1 VAKKK
6 SEERGL
12 TRQESSK
19 ALTVEQV
26 LDHPVVRELSTQL
39 KAMKQ
44 VVDALPELIG
54 RAVKE
59 ATRKPPP
66 GASGP
71 PVPLMRK
78 NDGVEF
84 HKGGKVVDPNK
95 A

>member
-1 VAKKK
+1 MAKKK
-6 SEERGL
+6 DERGL
-12 TRQESSK
+12 AKHESSK
-19 ALTVEQV
+19 ALTVEHV
-26 LDHPVVRELSTQL
+26 LAHPVVRELSAQL

-59 ATRKPPP
+59 ATRKPPA

-71 PVPLMRK
+71 PVPLMSK

-84 HKGGKVVDPNK
+84 HKGGKIVDPNK

>member
-1 VAKKK
+1 MAKKK
-6 SEERGL
+6 QEERGL
-12 TRQESSK
+12 S
-19 ALTVEQV
+19 LTVEQV
-26 LDHPVVRELSTQL
+26 LAHPVVRELSSQL

-59 ATRKPPP
+59 ATRRPPV

-95 A
+95 LT

>member
-1 VAKKK
+1 MAKKK
-6 SEERGL
+6 DERGL
-12 TRQESSK
+12 SRQEPSR

-26 LDHPVVRELSTQL
+26 LAHPVVRELSTQL

-59 ATRKPPP
+59 ATRKRPE

-71 PVPLMRK
+71 PVPLMPSNK
-78 NDGVEF
+78 GVEF
-84 HKGGKVVDPNK
+84 HKGGKIVDPNK
-95 A
+95 P